1 MWIIPLIIPTTL
13 ALNILLSSSESW
25 VSQGVRRLQQDLE
38 AQNHTVVLV
47 APLYSQLERE
57 APHDI
62 DIDGGA
68 FGHLLSAPTSDDT
81 PTVRGVKNIAHTVKY
96 PHVEDPADNSM
107 AAKTYRPFRAK
118 QFGQDPLDK
127 NAWFVDES
135 PSIALL
141 VAYDIIL
148 PKFYPKF
155 SPDIVILGPDQ
166 GLALTPRV
174 PAHRRAVVSDRFVAS
189 EEMSR
194 LSMVKNYPTIA
205 ISTADHQYAYF
216 QKSSSSSSSSS
227 NGSQQPLKLRQGDEV
242 AALNLNFIN
251 ERVAQLLATLLEK
264 QAATNSTRLL
274 PLQTSLNINFPS
286 MNYGS
291 SRCSTGGTPSAG
303 RPRAGPAFEQIVFT
317 DELKRNA
324 FTVPSYVLSDEGD
337 LIVEGEY
344 AMDVVTSRRRSRIE
358 SEDNTFIDT
367 ASDYYKH
374 RQKWYKRDEAPS
386 PHFSDNED
394 LRSLVVTNDI
404 ETMALN
410 DCMVTVT
417 VNNLKRNGLG
427 TNYFKL

>member
-25 VSQGVRRLQQDLE
+25 VSQSVRRLQHDLE

-47 APLYSQLERE
+47 APLYSQLERS
-57 APHDI
+57 APHDVE
-62 DIDGGA
+62 IDGGA
-68 FGHLLSAPTSDDT
+68 FGHLLAAPTSDDS
-81 PTVRGVKNIAHTVKY
+81 PSVRGVKNVAHTVEY
-96 PHVEDPADNSM
+96 PRVDVPAHNLMDAN
-107 AAKTYRPFRAK
+107 AYRPFRAK
-118 QFGQDPLDK
+118 QFGQDPLNE
-127 NAWFVDES
+127 NAWFVDEL

-148 PKFYPKF
+148 PKFYPTF
-155 SPDIVILGPDQ
+155 SPDVVILGPDQ

-174 PAHRRAVVSDRFVAS
+174 PAHRRAVVSDRFVAL

-216 QKSSSSSSSSS
+216 QKSSSGSSS
-227 NGSQQPLKLRQGDEV
+227 NGPQQPLKMPQCDDV

-251 ERVAQLLATLLEK
+251 ERVSQLLATLLEK
-264 QAATNSTRLL
+264 QLSTNSTRLL

-291 SRCSTGGTPSAG
+291 LRCSTGGTPLAG

-317 DELKRNA
+317 DELKHNA
-324 FTVPSYVLSDEGD
+324 FTVPLYVLLDEGD

-344 AMDVVTSRRRSRIE
+344 TMDVVSNRRRLRIE
-358 SEDNTFIDT
+358 LEDNTFIDT

-394 LRSLVVTNDI
+394 LRLLVVTNDI

-410 DCMVTVT
+410 DCMVSVT

-427 TNYFKL
+427 TNYFQL